1 MRAIR
6 RFREAR
12 QKFEIDLKKEISD
25 STWVSVVSKI
35 YEIREITS
43 DIARIILNEAEKE
56 EEEKKSRE

>member
-6 RFREAR
+6 AFREAR
-12 QKFEIDLKKEISD
+12 QKFEIDLQKEISD

-43 DIARIILNEAEKE
+43 DIGRIILNEAEKE